1 MAYASNKKYRKEIRQ
16 ALDNKFLQ
24 TALAN
29 FTGNYP
35 QSRKNAFNGKNIEE
49 LVHGIADLKRK
60 SVSRI
65 NELYSLFKQKAHEH
79 GVTVHLAADAEEAQ

>member
-1 MAYASNKKYRKEIRQ
+1 MAYSSNKKYRKEIRQ

-24 TALAN
+24 ATLGN

-35 QSRKNAFNGKNIEE
+35 QSRENAFNGKNIEE
-49 LVHGIADLKRK
+49 LVHGIAELKRK

-65 NELYSLFKQKAHEH
+65 NELYSQYIDFCSGSKRNNR
-79 GVTVHLAADAEEAQ
+79 